1 MSGEVPEGWSFL
13 RLGGIA
19 KIVTGKTPSTKDP
32 ENWGGDIPFVTPSD
46 LNGSVYIG
54 TTERSLTRS
63 GAAKLSLLPAN
74 SVLYTCIASIG
85 KSGVNTVSCVSNQQI
100 NACVF
105 DTENDHLFHYYQLQR
120 CTNALEA
127 LAGKTAVS
135 IINKS
140 KFSDF
145 EVLCPPLPEQKR
157 IAEILSSVDESI
169 RATEAVITQA
179 ERVKRGLMEDLLT
192 GGLGSAAIANGEVPE
207 GWSIQ
212 RLDDLLTVF
221 RNGFSCKQSKVQ
233 EGGTVPVS
241 RIETISSGQID
252 VTRLGF
258 ASYSPK
264 MESYKIIKG
273 DILFSH
279 INSIEHV
286 GKTAFADSD
295 MDFYHAMNLM
305 LLRADRGKILPTYLF
320 EALNSERC
328 RDHFREHSKK
338 AVNQVSLNKE
348 NIGSLTVPL
357 PPLPEQHR
365 IADIFTYANAQITTN
380 RATVEQL
387 QRLKRGLMDDL
398 LTGKVRTVA

>member
-1 MSGEVPEGWSFL
+1 MSVEVPEGWDL
-13 RLGGIA
+13 LPLGSIAGIF
-19 KIVTGKTPSTKDP
+19 TGKTPSTKEP
-32 ENWGGDIPFVTPSD
+32 ENWGGKIPFVTPKD
-46 LNGSVYIG
+46 LNGSVFIG
-54 TTERSLTRS
+54 ATERYVTDH
-63 GAAKLSLLPAN
+63 GAAKLSMLPTN

-85 KSGVNTVSCVSNQQI
+85 KSGISSSPCVSNQQI

-105 DTENDHLFHYYQLQR
+105 NDANNPVFHYYQLQK
-120 CTNALEA
+120 CTPDLDA

-140 KFSDF
+140 KFSEF
-145 EVLCPPLPEQKR
+145 EVLCPPLPEQQR

-169 RATEAVITQA
+169 RATQAVIAQA

-192 GGLGSAAIANGEVPE
+192 GGLGSAAIANGEVPD
-207 GWSIQ
+207 GWTVQ
-212 RLDDLLTVF
+212 RLDDLLIIF
-221 RNGFSCKQSKVQ
+221 RNGFSCKQTKVQ
-233 EGGTVPVS
+233 ENGTVPVS
-241 RIETISSGQID
+241 RIETISSGKID
-252 VTRLGF
+252 ITRLGF
-258 ASYSPK
+258 TLYSPK
-264 MESYKIIKG
+264 MESYKVSKG

-286 GKTAFADSD
+286 GKTAFAKSD

-305 LLRADRGKILPTYLF
+305 LLRADDRKIIPNYLF
-320 EALNSERC
+320 EVLNWERS

-348 NIGSLTVPL
+348 NIGSLAVPL
-357 PPLPEQHR
+357 PSLPEQQR
-365 IADIFTYANAQITTN
+365 IAEILSSVDDQITTN

-387 QRLKRGLMDDL
+387 QRLKRGLMLDL